1 MLPTIQAELPL
12 SIGSAPERLPNLT
25 LYYRSTPEQAEAAA
39 LDELLRTS
47 TELSLTGPQ
56 GNVHLGNKPAQQP
69 LLLVAAG
76 TGSAQAFAMLDS
88 LYTRAAQGQPHFF
101 LQLAAEPDDFL
112 RHADEAHWIEQGL
125 GVLRIADSNIGDN
138 NRGLRWLREHAQE
151 FCEHW
156 ILLSGAPGF
165 VYTAADVL
173 TEAGIELAQTHSDVY
188 DYAPR

>member
-1 MLPTIQAELPL
+1 MLPKIQAELPL
-12 SIGSAPERLPNLT
+12 SIGSGPERLPNLT

-39 LDELLRTS
+39 LDELLRS
-47 TELSLTGPQ
+47 CTELTLTRPQ

-69 LLLVAAG
+69 LLLIAAG

-88 LYTRAAQGQPHFF
+88 LYARATQPQPHFF
-101 LQLAAEPDDFL
+101 LQLAAQSNEFLSHAEEP
-112 RHADEAHWIEQGL
+112 RWIEQGL
-125 GVLRIADSNIGDN
+125 STLRIADSNTGDE
-138 NRGLRWLREHAQE
+138 NRGLLWLREHAHE
-151 FCEHW
+151 FREHW

-173 TEAGIELAQTHSDVY
+173 TGVGIELDQTHSDVY